1 MSLDFT
7 NAIPHAT
14 SGFGPRH
21 KVFASGRLGVTLN
34 DFGGLYEII
43 FWGKQ
48 PDESSPLVFKGDAA
62 SSYTRLFRSQLLTG
76 DDAWNLDF
84 EDTEILSCG
93 YVSHFTA
100 PGTGVKVRHT
110 MTLVHEAIV
119 FTVEVLENPRQ
130 LPLRQRFEQ
139 HGYTRTEHPMRTLS
153 PWQTDGTSGW
163 TFDLVDRVSDA
174 GWQKM
179 QEEMKRPPQHGHYP
193 MSSAGFREG
202 SAHIGFIGDCGLDY
216 RTSRSGRE
224 YFTGGTFTGG
234 AHGCALILATSAD
247 ERRVE
252 TKWFLPDIASRA
264 KEVENSVRA
273 HMKKVPVVQS
283 GNTTFDSLAAN
294 IPPLVDSLIVR
305 GVPGGMRASATH
317 YWIWGWDTMMASDAT
332 LLSGNREFVRDAL
345 RFYRD
350 YVNPTYGVGHMF
362 SRDLGVR
369 LPQAPAAQCLYAVML
384 YAYLT
389 HTGDK
394 EGAAEFYPFA
404 KSVFEKTL
412 VTINEHGLG
421 QGIALFPDFPQ
432 HCGQNGHD
440 LSSFN
445 NSLLYQAARCMETL
459 GPLFHDAAAG
469 ATAAA
474 LARKMEQ
481 AFPTLMWDKEKGYIY
496 DSIDSDTLEPRQS
509 YAGHALLWQST
520 FANDLMPDQL
530 AACGRFQAKHH
541 QATRGFLPYPRWD
554 IGWDG
559 DGNQLN
565 QIWATEDAFVTRCLA
580 AAGLHDVLE
589 RYIDNCAWFWQQ
601 LTVIEGYTSS
611 TVNES
616 GTPDA
621 PGGTQA
627 FGAKSIYMAFLG
639 NCAGLQMDLGGLTLQ
654 EGLARPIKIRQ
665 LPFRDAVLELDLA
678 GPGRFLEKLEVNGT
692 AVKGSRKIPAG
703 LIKGDVKIVV
713 RRTEKA
719 PDHPVI
725 LSLHGATVHAVD
737 VADAKLTAEISGYGA
752 TWLHLHSPKPPKV
765 TLDGKSAA
773 VIACETAGTYRA
785 LLPLA
790 SDSRTHLEITSG

>member
-1 MSLDFT
+1 MSLDFSQ
-7 NAIPHAT
+7 AIPHAAT
-14 SGFGPRH
+14 GFGPRH

-48 PDESSPLVFKGDAA
+48 PDESSALVFKGDAA
-62 SSYTRLFRSQLLTG
+62 SSYTRLFRAQLQTG
-76 DDAWNLDF
+76 DDLWNLDY

-119 FTVEVLENPRQ
+119 FTVEVMENPRK

-139 HGYTRTEHPMRTLS
+139 HAYTRAEHPMRTLS
-153 PWQTDGTSGW
+153 SWRADGASGW
-163 TFDLVDRVSDA
+163 SFDLVDRVSDEA
-174 GWQKM
+174 WQKV
-179 QEEMKRPPQHGHYP
+179 QDDMKRPPQEGFSP
-193 MSSAGFREG
+193 IGSAGYREG
-202 SAHIGFIGDCGLDY
+202 SAHIGLIGDRGLDY

-224 YFTGGTFTGG
+224 YFTGGTFTEG
-234 AHGCALILATSAD
+234 AHGCALIFATSREELQA
-247 ERRVE
+247 E

-264 KEVENSVRA
+264 KMVETAVRA
-273 HMKKVPVVQS
+273 HMEKVPVVQS

-317 YWIWGWDTMMASDAT
+317 YWVWGWDTMMASDAT
-332 LLSGNREFVRDAL
+332 LLGGNREFVRDAL

-350 YVNPTYGVGHMF
+350 YVHPELGVGHMF
-362 SRDLGVR
+362 SRNLGVR
-369 LPQAPAAQCLYAVML
+369 LAQAPAAQCLYAVML
-384 YAYLT
+384 YTYLA
-389 HTGDK
+389 HTGDQ
-394 EGAAEFYPFA
+394 ETAREFYPFA
-404 KSVFEKTL
+404 KGVFEKTL
-412 VTINEHGLG
+412 ATVNEHGLG
-421 QGIALFPDFPQ
+421 KGVALFPDYPQ

-459 GPLFHDAAAG
+459 GPLFGDDDAG
-469 ATAAA
+469 EKAAA
-474 LARKMEQ
+474 LARKMEKS
-481 AFPTLMWDKEKGYIY
+481 FPDLMWDKEKGYIY
-496 DSIDSDTLEPRQS
+496 DSIESNTLEPRKS
-509 YAGHALLWQST
+509 YAGHAMLWQST
-520 FANDLMPDQL
+520 FANDLIPDKL
-530 AACGRFQAKHH
+530 AACGRFQAKNH
-541 QATRGFLPYPRWD
+541 QAARGFLPYPRWD

-580 AAGLHDVLE
+580 AAGLQDVLE
-589 RYIDNCAWFWQQ
+589 RWIDNCAWFWEQ

-611 TVNES
+611 TINES

-627 FGAKSIYMAFLG
+627 FGGKSIYMAFLG
-639 NCAGLQMDLGGLTLQ
+639 NCAGLQMDLGGITLQ
-654 EGLARPIKIRQ
+654 EGLARPIKVRQ
-665 LPFRDAVLELDLA
+665 LPFRDAVLELDVT

-692 AVKGSRKIPAG
+692 AIRGSRKIPAG
-703 LIKGDVKIVV
+703 LLKGSVKIVA
-713 RRTEKA
+713 RRTETA

-725 LSLHGATVHAVD
+725 LALHGATVHSVD
-737 VADAKLTAEISGYGA
+737 VAGAKLTAEISGYGA
-752 TWLHLHSPKPPKV
+752 AWLHLHNPKPPKIS
-765 TLDGKSAA
+765 LDGKAITAS
-773 VIACETAGTYRA
+773 ETVGTHRA

-790 SDSRTHLEITSG
+790 LNKSMSLEITSN